1 MIKVVDNLLNRIT
14 MYRLAAYYLAGLI
27 AIAALLSFAHVLPYD
42 PFALLFTTG
51 FLIAVSWIANTIF
64 ARVFRAPANVE
75 SSYIT
80 ALILALIVNPLS
92 GYPDLVVIAWIAV
105 LAMASK
111 YILAIRGKHVF
122 NPAAIAV
129 TITALF
135 LNQTASW
142 WIGSAP
148 MLPFVVVGGLLLV
161 RKLRRTGLVLSFLLS
176 AAVTSVLLS
185 ALAGSDMVTTVREM
199 LAGSPLLFFA
209 FVIITEPL
217 TMPPTQSLQ
226 YVYGVLTGF
235 LFSPQVHVGSFY
247 ITPELA
253 MVLGNVFSYAVSP
266 KQKLVLML
274 RDATRIHL
282 GGDLW
287 DFVFTPSRQ
296 FSYAPG
302 QYMEWTLGH
311 SAPDSRGNRRY
322 FTLASSPTEKNL
334 RLGIKFPTDASTFKQ
349 SMLAMDKNSSI
360 VAAQLAGDF
369 TLPRDRRQ
377 KIVMIAGG
385 IGITPFRSMIKYL
398 IDTQPRER
406 REVVLFY
413 ANRTVE
419 DIVYRDVFDTAWQL
433 LGIKTIYTL
442 TDKTRVPK
450 YWNGAVGHITAEM
463 IKKEAPD
470 YATRLFYLSGPNA
483 MVTSFEETLVRMGV
497 SERQIKKDF
506 FPGFA

>member
-1 MIKVVDNLLNRIT
+1 MIKAIDNLLNRVT
-14 MYRLAAYYLAGLI
+14 MYRLVAYYLAGLI
-27 AIAALLSFAHVLPYD
+27 AIAVLLSFAHILPYD

-51 FLIAVSWIANTIF
+51 FLIAVSWLTNALF
-64 ARVFRAPANVE
+64 ARVFRVPANVE
-75 SSYIT
+75 STYIT

-92 GYPDLVVIAWIAV
+92 GYPDLLVIGWIGV

-111 YILAIRGKHVF
+111 YILAIGGKHVF

-129 TITALF
+129 TITAVF
-135 LNQTASW
+135 LSQTASW
-142 WIGSAP
+142 WIASGP
-148 MLPFVVVGGLLLV
+148 MLPFVLIGGVLLV
-161 RKLRRTGLVLSFLLS
+161 RKLRRGGMVFSFFIS
-176 AAVTSVLLS
+176 ALITSVLLS
-185 ALAGSDMVTTVREM
+185 ALAGSDVAMTVREM
-199 LAGSPLLFFA
+199 LTASPLLFFG

-226 YVYGVLTGF
+226 YGYGALTGF
-235 LFSPQVHVGSFY
+235 LFSPQVHFGSFY

-253 MVLGNVFSYAVSP
+253 MVLGNVFSYLVSP
-266 KQKLVLML
+266 KQKLVLTL

-282 GGDLW
+282 GADLW
-287 DFVFTPSRQ
+287 DFVFTPSRRL
-296 FSYAPG
+296 SYAPG

-311 SAPDSRGNRRY
+311 ADPDSRGNRRY
-322 FTLASSPTEKNL
+322 FTLASSPTENNL
-334 RLGIKFPTDASTFKQ
+334 RVGIKFPSNASTFKQ
-349 SMLAMDKNSSI
+349 SMLAMDQNSSI

-369 TLPRDRRQ
+369 TLPSDRSQ

-398 IDTQPRER
+398 VDMHER
-406 REVVLFY
+406 RDVVLFY
-413 ANRTVE
+413 ANRAIE
-419 DIVYRDVFDTAWQL
+419 DIVYRDVFDAARQK

-442 TDKTRVPK
+442 TDKTRAPK
-450 YWNGAVGHITAEM
+450 YWNGALGHITPEM
-463 IKKEAPD
+463 IRKEAPD
-470 YATRLFYLSGPNA
+470 YANCLFYLSGPNS